1 MFTSS
6 LAALVLAVNVLAPA
20 TTVSP
25 MAPAALHKQV
35 DTRVTIKLANNANGF
50 RDVTIAGHVY
60 NIPAHQLLDVKAPV
74 GTAVYAASRTPEFK
88 RGDLMIALTPEMN
101 KTIVS
106 VR

>member
-25 MAPAALHKQV
+25 IAPAALRKQV
-35 DTRVTIKLANNANGF
+35 DTRVTIKLANVANGF
-50 RDVTIAGHVY
+50 RDVTIAGHEY
-60 NIPAHQLLDVKAPV
+60 EIPAHQLLDVKAPA

-88 RGDLMIALTPEMN
+88 RGDLMVALTPEID
-101 KTIVS
+101 KTTVT